1 MAFFSKAAA
10 SSQPRVNG
18 ANEAI
23 SSVISKDMRIT
34 GELRFTGKA
43 RIDGTIDGNIK
54 GEHLILSESG
64 KVHGDLE
71 LTSLVCHGS
80 IEGNVKAQDVTIH
93 TTASLHGNLAAEN
106 LSVEP
111 GAKLS
116 GEITSSSRDKQAKP
130 APPVKPPDQ
139 GQEKKKPV

>member
-1 MAFFSKAAA
+1 MAFFSKTVVP
-10 SSQPRVNG
+10 SQVRVNG

-80 IEGNVKAQDVTIH
+80 IEGNVKAQEVNVH
-93 TTASLHGNLAAEN
+93 TTASIHGNLAAEN

-116 GEITSSSRDKQAKP
+116 GEISSATQQRQTKASTAVPPEKEKTSS
-130 APPVKPPDQ
+130 
-139 GQEKKKPV
+139 